1 MVRCGCG
8 RKMSTRTAKV
18 GGRLYHYYVCNRPA
32 VEKRAGRCAQRCI
45 RAVNFEDMVWRFV
58 SDLLKHP
65 DRIRVGIDKL
75 VERERTGGSVDTER
89 EALYWAE
96 KVEECSHLRSAF
108 QDQQAAGLMTLEE
121 LGSKLKKLEQTRQV
135 AEAEIAVLSA
145 REERARQLEADRDS
159 LVASYAATVPEAL
172 DSLAGEER
180 SRVYRML
187 NLEVKP
193 EAEGHEVSGALC
205 NSQPT
210 GRYRLE
216 CSSGS
221 LACGPC
227 TFGDRARSEGGRR

>member
-1 MVRCGCG
+1 
-8 RKMSTRTAKV
+8 MSTRTAKV

-121 LGSKLKKLEQTRQV
+121 LGSKLKELEQTRQV

-159 LVASYAATVPEAL
+159 PC
-172 DSLAGEER
+172 SLLR
-180 SRVYRML
+180 
-187 NLEVKP
+187 
-193 EAEGHEVSGALC
+193 GHSTGGSG
-205 NSQPT
+205 QP
-210 GRYRLE
+210 GRR
-216 CSSGS
+216 GAQQS
-221 LACGPC
+221 LSDAQ
-227 TFGDRARSEGGRR
+227 FGGKARGGRARGQRGAV